1 MLYCKRKVRIFV
13 TKNRCFNKG
22 LGKFFEWD
30 NQSFKG
36 RLKHYV
42 SDGLFHKMISRL
54 RGADMEAPLS
64 KASCSRTSSKAANCS
79 ATPCSILAK
88 LADLAS

>member
-1 MLYCKRKVRIFV
+1 MLYCKRKVRILV
-13 TKNRCFNKG
+13 KKNRCFNKG

-54 RGADMEAPLS
+54 RGADMGSAAIQGFLF
-64 KASCSRTSSKAANCS
+64 AHFFQSSQLLGHA
-79 ATPCSILAK
+79 LF
-88 LADLAS
+88 DFG